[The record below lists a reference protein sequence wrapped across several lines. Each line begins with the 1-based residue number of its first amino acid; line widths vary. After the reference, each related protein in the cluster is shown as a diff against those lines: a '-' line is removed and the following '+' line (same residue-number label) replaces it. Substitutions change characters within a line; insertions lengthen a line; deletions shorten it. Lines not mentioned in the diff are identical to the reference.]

1 MFFAHLTQIEYT
13 LFDMNPKELLKGFSL
28 VSLLISFAIIA
39 IIAVLILKKSNNEQD
54 KSLPEVQERA
64 EQDLDKINTNLENYQ
79 EQIDIQNELNIQ

>member
-1 MFFAHLTQIEYT
+1 
-13 LFDMNPKELLKGFSL
+13 